1 MTAAVWGTVDV
12 QALQQRFKY
21 IDVIIMVS
29 KMLTVHGVDKVFTVR
44 TVIVPGGVKG
54 QDFFGDRDF
63 ADTIFCF
70 AVNYVEVSFRQV
82 DIFFFQVKQ
91 FGNTDPIVDEHKNRL
106 VIAVIGMFP

>member
-54 QDFFGDRDF
+54 RTFSAIGTLRIPFS
-63 ADTIFCF
+63 
-70 AVNYVEVSFRQV
+70 VSLSTTSQ
-82 DIFFFQVKQ
+82 
-91 FGNTDPIVDEHKNRL
+91 
-106 VIAVIGMFP
+106 